1 MEEALM
7 LAERLTDP
15 EFVVLELID
24 GLGGEAHSAHLCG
37 LIRSS
42 LKSRCKPILIDLFDR
57 GLLVRYAPGHYALTP
72 EGREALAQAR
82 SCVEVSWLE

>member
-1 MEEALM
+1 M
-7 LAERLTDP
+7 LVERLTDP

-24 GLGGEAHSAHLCG
+24 GLGGDAHSEYLHG

-42 LKSRCKPILIDLFDR
+42 LKSRCKPILTDLFDR

-82 SCVEVSWLE
+82 SCVEVSRLE

>member
-24 GLGGEAHSAHLCG
+24 GLGGDAHSEYLHG
-37 LIRSS
+37 LIRNS
-42 LKSRCKPILIDLFDR
+42 LKSCCKPILIDLFDR
-57 GLLVRYAPGHYALTP
+57 GLLFRYAPGHYALTP

-82 SCVEVSWLE
+82 SCVEVSRLE